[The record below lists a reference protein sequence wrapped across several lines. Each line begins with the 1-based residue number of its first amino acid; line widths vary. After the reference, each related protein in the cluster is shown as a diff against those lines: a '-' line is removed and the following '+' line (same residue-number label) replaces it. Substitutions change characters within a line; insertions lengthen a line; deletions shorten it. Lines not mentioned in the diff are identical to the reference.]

1 MEHDKENVPPPLIS
15 SPVAVSAPAP
25 SFKKSFKRRLRA
37 PLADISNLFNS
48 YSSVS
53 VQTNSNQAS
62 DRNVCFLLPPSF
74 SRKRKAADQEIG
86 STEGTCAKSLR
97 MGFR

>member
-1 MEHDKENVPPPLIS
+1 MEHNKENVPPPLI

-37 PLADISNLFNS
+37 PLADISNLFN
-48 YSSVS
+48 SSVS